1 MKLPAIAELRN
12 ERRLSQQEVA
22 DAISVPKRT
31 YAAWERG
38 ENDLPIDGLIKL
50 ADLFQVSTDRLLGRS
65 MDTELKEE
73 TPPEKTDGVVRSSFR
88 LPETASI
95 QANGETFQ
103 EVLRKIVDQE
113 LSRRGIPPS
122 R

>member
-50 ADLFQVSTDRLLGRS
+50 ADFFQVSTDRLLGRV
-65 MDTELKEE
+65 MGTELKEK
-73 TPPEKTDGVVRSSFR
+73 TPPEKTDGVVRASFS

-95 QANGETFQ
+95 QANTESLR
-103 EVLRKIVDQE
+103 EVLREIVDQE
-113 LSRRGIPPS
+113 LSRRGIPPL